1 MLTFCIMI
9 KKLAREAII
18 MKGKISFLIAIL
30 MLLSCMTSYVFAD
43 ADKWDFSD
51 DAESSWVTSIGKNG
65 VVAAKE
71 ASDSNKY
78 LYLSGNNYTYYEED
92 LIYPYV
98 FEADFKDER
107 KAGWVGCFVRTS
119 VEAGTIKLH
128 LNEKDRTLPW
138 TENDHSARG
147 KDEALTNAMVSA
159 SLVGSAGI
167 GIRLLPKQN
176 KITLFVKT
184 YDLTRFRSIN
194 NITYDIPTNKDI
206 SAEFIKVTFEDNNKG
221 LLKVKFDGTLVASVE
236 YEDLGSYSD
245 ELYLEGSYYKT
256 AKIKDAEGN
265 VIASTDSAII
275 YEDSTVLLYTRGGDL
290 QVDNILIDESASD
303 APADP
308 TTKPADPT
316 TKPADPTTK
325 PADPTTKPADP
336 TTKPADP
343 TTKPADPTT
352 KPADPS
358 DKVILDLSQIGTSG
372 TFTAAGYP
380 EDQLLLN
387 YNSGGANSAR
397 IHSLGTID
405 LSKIS
410 KFIIH
415 YGNDSSAKN
424 KIGVLKLTTTS
435 GEVIA
440 QETLAGAD
448 GWKQTTT
455 VVFDVSGFD
464 TKQELILGFDEGALM
479 NGIVITEIELTPSN
493 SNTGDFGLIA
503 LAFTAISAIVIK
515 RKKNY

>member
-1 MLTFCIMI
+1 
-9 KKLAREAII
+9 

-51 DAESSWVTSIGKNG
+51 YAADESFDAESSWVTSIGKNG

-147 KDEALTNAMVSA
+147 KDEALTNAMVTA

-316 TKPADPTTK
+316 TKPAE
-325 PADPTTKPADP
+325 
-336 TTKPADP
+336 
-343 TTKPADPTT
+343 PTT

>member
-1 MLTFCIMI
+1 
-9 KKLAREAII
+9 

-51 DAESSWVTSIGKNG
+51 YAADESFDAESSWVTSIGKNG

-336 TTKPADP
+336 
-343 TTKPADPTT
+343 
-352 KPADPS
+352 S

-503 LAFTAISAIVIK
+503 LAFTAVSAIVIK

>member
-1 MLTFCIMI
+1 
-9 KKLAREAII
+9 

-51 DAESSWVTSIGKNG
+51 YAADESFDAESSWVTSIGKNG

-336 TTKPADP
+336 
-343 TTKPADPTT
+343 
-352 KPADPS
+352 S

>member
-1 MLTFCIMI
+1 
-9 KKLAREAII
+9 

-51 DAESSWVTSIGKNG
+51 YAADESFDAESSWVTSIGKNG

-147 KDEALTNAMVSA
+147 KDEALTNAMVTA

-303 APADP
+303 A
-308 TTKPADPT
+308 
-316 TKPADPTTK
+316 